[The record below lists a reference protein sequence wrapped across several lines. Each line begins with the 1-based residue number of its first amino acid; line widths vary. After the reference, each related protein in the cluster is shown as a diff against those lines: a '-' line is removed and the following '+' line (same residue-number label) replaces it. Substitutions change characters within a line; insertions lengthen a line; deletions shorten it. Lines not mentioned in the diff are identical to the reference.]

1 MSPWAAKA
9 SESDE
14 PAFTFSLTSASTR
27 RRTGLSCR
35 SRRISKEW
43 TTGRPAFRSAIIS
56 WLNTRKSPIRTR
68 PRRRLPFQAIPCRR
82 ISKTCPPRRST
93 SVRAA
98 LASAARIASCAT
110 VPSGQPVPTENCAI
124 SLSLLD
130 RLAAGL
136 ARARSLLGEQDQDQG
151 VFRALFPG
159 CPDDQRL
166 VQENRDRGPVQRH
179 RIQAPLIRLLPTRE
193 LKRREEQFVSI
204 ARGADREV
212 QDVLLSKPVGHDRSL
227 GTLQKGRIDQRVVIE
242 LKHRLQLRADP
253 SDFLGHGAGRHIRA
267 GANEL
272 DGERK
277 PPRRDVELRHD
288 LGNCLQILFAVRN

>member
-1 MSPWAAKA
+1 MSPCAAKA
-9 SESDE
+9 SESEE
-14 PAFTFSLTSASTR
+14 PAFTFSLPSASPR

-56 WLNTRKSPIRTR
+56 WLNTRKSLIRTR

-110 VPSGQPVPTENCAI
+110 VPSGQPVFTENCAI

-136 ARARSLLGEQDQDQG
+136 SRARGLLGEQDQDQG
-151 VFRALFPG
+151 VFRALFPRR
-159 CPDDQRL
+159 PDDERL
-166 VQENRDRGPVQRH
+166 VQEDRDRGPVQRH
-179 RIQAPLIRLLPTRE
+179 GIQAPLIRLLPARE
-193 LKRREEQFVSI
+193 LERGKQQFVSI

-212 QDVLLSKPVGHDRSL
+212 QDIFLSKPVREGPAFRAL
-227 GTLQKGRIDQRVVIE
+227 KQGRIDQRVVIE
-242 LKHRLQLRADP
+242 LEHRLQLRPDP
-253 SDFLGHGAGRHIRA
+253 PDLLSHGASGHVRA
-267 GANEL
+267 GAHEL
-272 DGERK
+272 DGERE
-277 PPRRDVELRHD
+277 PSRRD
-288 LGNCLQILFAVRN
+288 

>member
-1 MSPWAAKA
+1 MSPCAAKA
-9 SESDE
+9 SDSDE
-14 PAFTFSLTSASTR
+14 PAFTFSRTSVSTR

-43 TTGRPAFRSAIIS
+43 TTGRPAFRSEIIS

-68 PRRRLPFQAIPCRR
+68 PRRWRAVFQLNPCRR
-82 ISKTCPPRRST
+82 SSTTCPPRRST

-98 LASAARIASCAT
+98 PASAARIASCAT
-110 VPSGQPVPTENCAI
+110 VPSGQPVFTENWAI
-124 SLSLLD
+124 SLPLLD
-130 RLAAGL
+130 CLAAGL
-136 ARARSLLGEQDQDQG
+136 ARTRGLLGEQDQDQG

-159 CPDDQRL
+159 CPDDERL

-193 LKRREEQFVSI
+193 LKRREKQFVSI

-212 QDVLLSKPVGHDRSL
+212 QDVLLSQPVGHDRSL

-242 LKHRLQLRADP
+242 LKHRLQLRADA

-267 GANEL
+267 RANEL
-272 DGERK
+272 DG
-277 PPRRDVELRHD
+277 
-288 LGNCLQILFAVRN
+288 